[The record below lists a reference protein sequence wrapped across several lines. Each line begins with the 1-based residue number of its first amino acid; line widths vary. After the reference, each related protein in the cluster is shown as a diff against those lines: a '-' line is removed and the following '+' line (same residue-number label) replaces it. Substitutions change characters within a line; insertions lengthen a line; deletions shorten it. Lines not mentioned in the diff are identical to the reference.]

1 MADPRMPAQPKL
13 EDLSK
18 IEINQDGIL
27 AKFTCS
33 RKYFGTV
40 NLGRRSS
47 VETTR
52 QRYGTPDV
60 EISNNSKHNIEY
72 IHASIGID
80 CNQVVR
86 FNSSMTN
93 GNITKITWSIDGTD
107 YSKTYQRGIDI
118 DSQTDTS
125 IEIIEGVQYQVKIGV
140 LHYSLW
146 IDSDNVYFEKSDLLT
161 HQEVAEA

>member
-93 GNITKITWSIDGTD
+93 RFSTQVSWEVLGQKFLQN
-107 YSKTYQRGIDI
+107 YERGLDI

-125 IEIIEGVQYQVKIGV
+125 IEIIEGVQYQVKIGA

-146 IDSDNVYFEKSDLLT
+146 IDSDNVYFEKSDLLIQ
-161 HQEVAEA
+161 QEVAEA